1 MTSRVAGKKS
11 HSNRFSS
18 KQPTSEFRVGRV
30 LAHQR
35 GQVWYLRYSENGQR
49 PRVGFDREQ
58 ARRMAAEINAQL
70 ESGAPSLLGFE
81 PVTIPELR
89 QRWLDHH
96 EHIRRSSVNTIK
108 RYRSA
113 SLHLVNF
120 VEGVCPTR
128 GWHRI
133 FGRGRRKSS

>member
-1 MTSRVAGKKS
+1 MASVS
-11 HSNRFSS
+11 VS
-18 KQPTSEFRVGRV
+18 KQSKGSRLSVKQPASFRVGRV

-35 GQVWYLRYSENGQR
+35 GQVWYLRYCENGQRQR

-81 PVTIPELR
+81 PVTSAELR
-89 QRWLDHH
+89 QRWLEHH

-108 RYRSA
+108 RYRA
-113 SLHLVNF
+113 ATMHLID
-120 VEGVCPTR
+120 C
-128 GWHRI
+128 
-133 FGRGRRKSS
+133 